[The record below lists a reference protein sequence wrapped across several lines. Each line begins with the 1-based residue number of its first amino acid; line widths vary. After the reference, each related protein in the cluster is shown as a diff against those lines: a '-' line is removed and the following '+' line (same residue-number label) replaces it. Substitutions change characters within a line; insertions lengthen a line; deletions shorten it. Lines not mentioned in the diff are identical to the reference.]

1 MSKARVIV
9 LAVVHQGL
17 TKAEAARR
25 FGVSWQWVHT
35 LVTRYNAG
43 GLEALEPR
51 SRRPASNSKAIP
63 AAVADRIVELR
74 KQLDADGLDAG
85 PVTIA
90 HHLALEGTTP
100 PSTSTIRRRLHAAGL
115 VVAEPKKRPRS
126 SLHRFSADQP
136 NECWQSDFTH
146 WQLVDGTDT
155 EILNWLDDHARYLLS
170 ITAFVRVTGEDV
182 VDTFTSNINDYG
194 PPASTLTDNGSVYTS
209 RFTGGRNAF
218 EYLLHLLR
226 IDQKNGRVNHPQTQ
240 GKIERFHQTLKKWL
254 ARQPAAA
261 TLAELQTQLDTFQ
274 DVYNTRRP
282 HRALGGLT
290 PDAAFRATPKAVP
303 RGTRVDEHFRI
314 RLDHVDQHGAISI
327 RRAGRMHH
335 LGVGARHR
343 GTPVLILLDATTA
356 TVSNRTTGE
365 ILSRHAINPD
375 QAYWRNTDR
384 QPGRWPRS
392 QQ

>member
-17 TKAEAARR
+17 TKTEAARR
-25 FGVSWQWVHT
+25 YGVSWQWVHT

-43 GLEALEPR
+43 GLDAVEPR
-51 SRRPASNSKAIP
+51 SRRPASNSKATP
-63 AAVADRIVELR
+63 TAVVDRVIELR
-74 KQLDADGLDAG
+74 KQLDGDGLDAG

-90 HHLALEGTTP
+90 QHLAAEGVRP
-100 PSTSTIRRRLHAAGL
+100 PSTSTIRRILHADGL
-115 VVAEPKKRPRS
+115 VVANPKKRPRS
-126 SLHRFSADQP
+126 SLQRFAADQP

-146 WQLVDGTDT
+146 WSLADGTGV

-170 ITAFVRVTGEDV
+170 ITAFIRVTGDDV
-182 VDTFTSNINDYG
+182 VATFTSNVNTYG

-226 IDQKNGRVNHPQTQ
+226 IQQKNGRVNHPQTQ

-254 ARQPAAA
+254 ARQPPAG
-261 TLAELQTQLDTFQ
+261 TVIELQAQLDTFQ
-274 DVYNTRRP
+274 HIYNTRRP
-282 HRALGGLT
+282 HRALDGQT
-290 PDAAFRATPKAVP
+290 PQAAYQATPKATP
-303 RGTRVDEHFRI
+303 RGTKTDEHFRI
-314 RLDHVDQHGAISI
+314 RLDHVDPGGGVSL

-335 LGVGARHR
+335 LGVGIRHR
-343 GTPVLILLDATTA
+343 GTPVLVLLDANSA
-356 TVSNRTTGE
+356 TVTHRTSGE
-365 ILSRHAINPD
+365 VLSRHTIDPTRT
-375 QAYWRNTDR
+375 YWRNTDR
-384 QPGRWPRS
+384 EPGRWPGS